1 MNRYVA
7 SRPMFIDIEVMNMD
21 ARTVLGAEG
30 EELEIHD
37 IMKGLSSL
45 YKSIKGKIFM
55 SFKFLLVLVHRTCQK
70 IYIVY
75 MYKTYA

>member
-30 EELEIHD
+30 EELGIHD
-37 IMKGLSSL
+37 IMNGLSSL
-45 YKSIKGKIFM
+45 YKSIKGKIFF
-55 SFKFLLVLVHRTCQK
+55 SFKFLPVLVHRTCQK

>member
-30 EELEIHD
+30 EDLGIHD

-45 YKSIKGKIFM
+45 YKSIKGKILSLD
-55 SFKFLLVLVHRTCQK
+55 SF
-70 IYIVY
+70 Y
-75 MYKTYA
+75 